1 MLDGMVSRS
10 REVPKQAGQKRGGG
24 ERKGAVRGRQIFP
37 LGGPFVGNTAI
48 TVSAAIINPGSFVL
62 QASRTK
68 RQREFCF
75 ASE

>member
-10 REVPKQAGQKRGGG
+10 REVPKEAGPLFFFHGGGGG
-24 ERKGAVRGRQIFP
+24 EEGKVRLGGKGRQIFP

-62 QASRTK
+62 QASRC
-68 RQREFCF
+68 R
-75 ASE
+75 